1 MSTPGEGDAAR
12 ELHGESRLSP
22 AEELRELLEAIA
34 ESMGLEPR
42 VEVDQDGELLT
53 GTLSG
58 DDLGLFIGHHGHTI
72 DAVQHVAQRVILQA
86 GGTGLRVVVDAAGYR
101 ERRADVLRSQ
111 ADRAAEEA
119 LRASRPVELEPMTST
134 ERRFVH
140 EYLRE
145 RGGVET
151 YSEGDE
157 PERRLVVA
165 PPAG

>member
-1 MSTPGEGDAAR
+1 MAAPGNPSLGGD
-12 ELHGESRLSP
+12 GLSP
-22 AEELRELLEAIA
+22 AEELRDLLETVA
-34 ESMGLEPR
+34 EALGLETQIR
-42 VEVDQDGELLT
+42 IDQDGELLT

-72 DAVQHVAQRVILQA
+72 DAVQHVAQRIILQA

-101 ERRADVLRSQ
+101 ERRAEALRSQ
-111 ADRAAEEA
+111 ADQAAEEA
-119 LRASRPVELEPMTST
+119 VRAARPVELEPMTST

-165 PPAG
+165 PLTG

>member
-1 MSTPGEGDAAR
+1 MAAQGGRDASPSGD
-12 ELHGESRLSP
+12 GLSP
-22 AEELRELLEAIA
+22 AEELRDLLETVA
-34 ESMGLEPR
+34 EALGLETQIR
-42 VEVDQDGELLT
+42 IDQDGALLT

-72 DAVQHVAQRVILQA
+72 DAVQHVAQRVILQS

-101 ERRADVLRSQ
+101 ERR
-111 ADRAAEEA
+111 EEA
-119 LRASRPVELEPMTST
+119 LRTQADQASEEAVRASRPVELEPMTSS

-145 RGGVET
+145 RGDVET
-151 YSEGDE
+151 YSQGDE

-165 PPAG
+165 PLAG

>member
-1 MSTPGEGDAAR
+1 MASQGDRNASPGGD
-12 ELHGESRLSP
+12 GLSP
-22 AEELRELLEAIA
+22 AEELRDLLETVA
-34 ESMGLEPR
+34 EALGLETHISI
-42 VEVDQDGELLT
+42 DQDGELLT

-72 DAVQHVAQRVILQA
+72 DAVQHVAQRIILQA

-101 ERRADVLRSQ
+101 ERRAEALRSQ
-111 ADRAAEEA
+111 ADQAAEEA
-119 LRASRPVELEPMTST
+119 VRASRPVELEPMTST

-145 RGGVET
+145 RGDVET

-165 PPAG
+165 PLTG

>member
-1 MSTPGEGDAAR
+1 V
-12 ELHGESRLSP
+12 
-22 AEELRELLEAIA
+22 AEAL
-34 ESMGLEPR
+34 GLETHISI
-42 VEVDQDGELLT
+42 DQDGELLT

-72 DAVQHVAQRVILQA
+72 DAVQHVAQRIILQA

-101 ERRADVLRSQ
+101 ERRAEALRSQ
-111 ADRAAEEA
+111 ADQAAEEA
-119 LRASRPVELEPMTST
+119 VRASRPVELEPMTST

-145 RGGVET
+145 RGDVET

-165 PPAG
+165 PLTG

>member
-1 MSTPGEGDAAR
+1 MAAPGDTSPGGD
-12 ELHGESRLSP
+12 GLSP
-22 AEELRELLEAIA
+22 AEELRDLLETVA
-34 ESMGLEPR
+34 EALGLETQIR
-42 VEVDQDGELLT
+42 IDQDGELLT

-72 DAVQHVAQRVILQA
+72 DAVQHVAQRIILQA

-101 ERRADVLRSQ
+101 ERRAEVLRSQ
-111 ADRAAEEA
+111 ADQAAEEA
-119 LRASRPVELEPMTST
+119 VRASRPVELEPMTSS

-145 RGGVET
+145 RGDVET
-151 YSEGDE
+151 YSQGDE

-165 PPAG
+165 PLTG